1 MTLSAH
7 IVVRRPDLRLD
18 IAFEAAQGEVVAV
31 LGPNGAGKT
40 TLLQALA
47 GTVRLDDGRV
57 TLDGRPL
64 EDVAGAR
71 RVPAHERH
79 VGVVHQDYRL
89 FPHLSVL
96 DNVAFGL
103 RSRGTKRAE
112 SRDLAREWLHRVDL
126 DTMAA
131 RRPGALSGGQAQ
143 RVALARALITSP
155 RLLLLDEPLAALD
168 TGTRTQMRAELRRH
182 LAGFVGP
189 TLLVTHDP
197 VDAMTLAGRIIIIEA
212 GCIVQDDSPTVVAER
227 PATAYAAQVVGLTLF
242 RGLARGGVLTVDGDE
257 PLALVTAEP
266 ALNGAA
272 LAVVRPSSVLVSTAP
287 PATSS
292 ARNVWPRRIAAL
304 ESVAGRVRVTFDGT
318 PTLHADITAAA
329 VAEMRLATGDRV
341 WASVKA
347 TDITAY
353 ADPL

>member
-7 IVVRRPDLRLD
+7 VVVHRDSFRLD
-18 IAFEAAQGEVVAV
+18 VAIDAARGEVVAV

-47 GTVRLDDGRV
+47 GTVALDAGRVSLDRRSLDDV
-57 TLDGRPL
+57 ADGRHL
-64 EDVAGAR
+64 
-71 RVPAHERH
+71 PANERH

-103 RSRGTKRAE
+103 RSRGAGRA
-112 SRDLAREWLHRVDL
+112 DARVRAQQWLGDIGL
-126 DTMAA
+126 TEMAT
-131 RRPGALSGGQAQ
+131 RRPDALSGGQAQ
-143 RVALARALITSP
+143 RVALARALITAP

-168 TGTRTQMRAELRRH
+168 AATRMQTRAELRRH
-182 LAGFVGP
+182 LDGFDGP

-197 VDAMTLAGRIIIIEA
+197 VDAMTLADRIVVVED
-212 GCIVQDDSPTVVAER
+212 GLVVQDGSPSVISER

-242 RGLARGGVLTVDGDE
+242 RGLARSGVLTVAGDE
-257 PLALVTAEP
+257 PLTLVTAEP
-266 ALNGAA
+266 DLHGPA
-272 LAVVRPSSVLVSTAP
+272 LAVVRPSSVLVSAVP
-287 PATSS
+287 PSTTS

-304 ESVAGRVRVTFDGT
+304 ESIAGRVRVTFDGT
-318 PTLHADITAAA
+318 PSLHADVTAAA
-329 VAEMRLATGDRV
+329 VADMRLAAGDRV
-341 WASVKA
+341 WVSVKA

-353 ADPL
+353 ADVR